1 MANNETNLAFER
13 LIERIDAIY
22 KRLDKPIKDTLV
34 RKRLYEIGNMVQN
47 EAKKN
52 VTKNKMI
59 DQGHL
64 RASISFRT
72 RQERNKA
79 VLEIGSYGIPYARIQ
94 ELGGTFP
101 PAKAM
106 QMRRAM
112 FATLS
117 RAGRLKANYQSKV
130 IFVGNKW
137 VARPYLRIALI
148 DNREKILKILGDG
161 LTSK

>member
-1 MANNETNLAFER
+1 MDNKAFDD
-13 LIERIDAIY
+13 LVKRIDVIY
-22 KRLDKPIKDTLV
+22 KRLDKPIKDSLI
-34 RKRLYEIGNMVQN
+34 RKRLHEIGNFIQN

-52 VTKNKMI
+52 VTKNKII

-64 RASISFRT
+64 RASISYNAK
-72 RQERNKA
+72 QEGSKA
-79 VLEIGSYGIPYARIQ
+79 VLEIGSYGIPYARIN

-106 QMRRAM
+106 QMRKAM

-117 RAGRLKANYQSKV
+117 RAGRLKGNYQSKG

-137 VARPYLRIALI
+137 IARPYLRTALV
-148 DNREKILKILGDG
+148 DNKDKILKILSDD
-161 LTSK
+161 LLRK